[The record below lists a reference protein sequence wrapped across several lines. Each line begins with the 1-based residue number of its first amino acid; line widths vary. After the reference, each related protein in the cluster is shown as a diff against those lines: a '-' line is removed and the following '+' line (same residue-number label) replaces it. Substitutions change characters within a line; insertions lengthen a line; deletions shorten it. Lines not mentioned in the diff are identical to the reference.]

1 MVRSLLWFLLICLIL
16 AVFPLV
22 DGMSC
27 RRTVDRVEVQ
37 RDGDR

>member
-1 MVRSLLWFLLICLIL
+1 MRGLLWFLLLCLIL
-16 AVFPLV
+16 AVFPLM

-37 RDGDR
+37 RNGE